1 MPTKSPI
8 RMSVMVTPSKKPT
21 VTIGIPAYNEA
32 ANIAALLENL
42 LNQNLTSFV
51 LEKIIVISDASDD
64 DTVAMAKTISDSR
77 ISITSGRKRQGQAVR
92 QNQIFVSA
100 TSDIVVLLNADIM
113 PTTEL
118 FLEELCK
125 PLLLHE
131 QVGLV
136 GARVMPLSLDN
147 SLVGNV
153 LDWHHA
159 WKNDLFEKI
168 NAGDNVYLCHG
179 RARAFSRKLYRKL
192 RWPSIAGE
200 DAYSYMQAK
209 RFGFEFAYAPKA
221 CVWYTSPQ
229 TLADHIRQSARFLH
243 SKQSKTTHAKQEVN
257 WYHIPKRLLLLS
269 AIKAGLTQPLYATA
283 YVLML
288 TATLGVCLLSRNNT
302 QPHLWSMSPSTKTFS
317 YSK

>member
-1 MPTKSPI
+1 MKNTNKAINKQYSI
-8 RMSVMVTPSKKPT
+8 T
-21 VTIGIPAYNEA
+21 VGIPAYNES
-32 ANIAALLENL
+32 ANIVALLKNL
-42 LNQNLTSFV
+42 LHQKLNNFV

-64 DTVAMAKTISDSR
+64 NTVVMAKSISDSR
-77 ISITSGRKRQGQAVR
+77 ISIISGKKRQGQAFR
-92 QNQIFVSA
+92 QNQLFAHA

-113 PTTEL
+113 PTSPR

-125 PLLLHE
+125 PLLSHE
-131 QVGLV
+131 HIGLV
-136 GARVMPLSLDN
+136 GAKVVPLSLDN
-147 SLVGNV
+147 SLVGKV
-153 LDWHHA
+153 LDWHHL
-159 WKNDLFEKI
+159 WKNDLFENI

-179 RARAFSRKLYRKL
+179 RARAFSKKLYRKL

-288 TATLGVCLLSRNNT
+288 AATVGTCLLSRGNT
-302 QPHLWSMSPSTKTFS
+302 QQHLWSMSPSTKTFS
-317 YSK
+317 YTK